1 MYTHSTTVRFG
12 DTDAMGHVNNA
23 KFATYLEDARVG
35 FFRET
40 TRDTVSLA
48 GLILARTEI
57 DFVRPIFFGPE
68 PVETDVWVEH
78 VGTKSFRLGA
88 EMRQSGQV
96 VGRAVA
102 ILVAYDY
109 AANGSRPLTGD
120 EKALLSAH
128 VPVTHVT

>member
-1 MYTHSTTVRFG
+1 MYTHTTTVRFG

-35 FFRET
+35 FFRAHT
-40 TRDTVSLA
+40 GDTVSLA

-57 DFVRPIFFGPE
+57 DFVRPILFGAD

-88 EMRQSGQV
+88 RMRQSGEV

-102 ILVAYDY
+102 VLVAYDY
-109 AANGSRPLTGD
+109 AANASRPLSD
-120 EKALLSAH
+120 EEKALLEA
-128 VPVTHVT
+128 TRA